1 MSRFRFVLGEIGQ
14 GLRRNMSM
22 AVSVVLVTFVS
33 LTFVGAA
40 SLLQMQIGKMKGEWY
55 DRVEV
60 SVFLCPS
67 GTPRVETCAGG
78 EATQDQITEI
88 QGILEAPA
96 MASYV
101 DEIFF
106 ETKEQAYEAVRAQAG
121 EEDWFQLL
129 SVDQMQASFRVKL
142 TDPTQIDIVM
152 DEVAGRTGVEE
163 VLDQRE
169 IFEPIFLV
177 MNRATVLSVGLA
189 VVMTVTAVLLITT
202 TIRLSAM
209 SRRRETEIMRFV
221 GASNFF
227 IQLPFMLEG
236 ALAALLG
243 AVLAT
248 GTLWFGVRYGVED
261 WLSSS
266 VGFVTDYVTTAEV
279 WLIAPVLAA
288 IGIAI
293 AAISSLVSLSR
304 YTKV

>member
-22 AVSVVLVTFVS
+22 AISVVLVTFVS
-33 LTFVGAA
+33 LTFVGSAA
-40 SLLQMQIGKMKGEWY
+40 LLQMQIGKMKGEWY

-60 SVFLCPS
+60 SVFLCPN

-78 EATQDQITEI
+78 EATEDQIAEI
-88 QGILEAPA
+88 RGILEAPA
-96 MASYV
+96 MDSYV

-121 EEDWFQLL
+121 DEDWFQLL

-169 IFEPIFLV
+169 IFEPIFMV

-279 WLIAPVLAA
+279 WLIAPILAA

>member
-78 EATQDQITEI
+78 EATQDQIAEI

-221 GASNFF
+221 GASTFF

>member
-14 GLRRNMSM
+14 GLRRNLSM

-40 SLLQMQIGKMKGEWY
+40 ALLQMQIGKMQGEWY

-78 EATQDQITEI
+78 EATPEQIDEI
-88 QGILEAPA
+88 RGVLEAPA
-96 MASYV
+96 MSAYI
-101 DEIFF
+101 DEVFF
-106 ETKEQAYEAVRAQAG
+106 ETKEQAYEAVRDQAG
-121 EEDWFQLL
+121 DEDWFQLL
-129 SVDQMQASFRVKL
+129 SVDQMQASFRVAL
-142 TDPTQIDIVM
+142 VDPTQIDIVM

-177 MNRATVLSVGLA
+177 MNRATILSVGLA

-266 VGFVTDYVTTAEV
+266 VGFVTDYVSTAEV

-293 AAISSLVSLSR
+293 AAVSSLVSLSR

>member
-1 MSRFRFVLGEIGQ
+1 MSRLRFVLGEIGQ
-14 GLRRNMSM
+14 GLRRNLSM

-33 LTFVGAA
+33 LTFVGSA

-60 SVFLCPS
+60 SVFLCPT
-67 GTPRVETCAGG
+67 GPPRVETCAGG
-78 EATQDQITEI
+78 EATEEQITEI
-88 QGILEAPA
+88 RGILEAPA
-96 MASYV
+96 MQPYV
-101 DEIFF
+101 EEVFF
-106 ETKEQAYEAVRAQAG
+106 ETKEQAYEAVREQAG
-121 EEDWFQLL
+121 EEDWFELL
-129 SVDQMQASFRVKL
+129 DVDQMQASFRVKL

-169 IFEPIFLV
+169 IFQPIFLV

-189 VVMTVTAVLLITT
+189 VVMTITAVLLITT

-261 WLSSS
+261 WLSGQ

-279 WLIAPVLAA
+279 WLIAPALAG